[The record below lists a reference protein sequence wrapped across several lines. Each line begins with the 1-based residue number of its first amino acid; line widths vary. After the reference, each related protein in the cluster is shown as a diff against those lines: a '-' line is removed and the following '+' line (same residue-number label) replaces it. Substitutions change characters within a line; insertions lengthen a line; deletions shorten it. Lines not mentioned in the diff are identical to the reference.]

1 MRSRR
6 LFRHRAN
13 YRYPDSLAVRP
24 GKGPK
29 PGVKAVIITAL
40 AFVLLFIIS
49 ASVFLRDIST
59 QIAVSDAIDVVTV
72 NVNSAINE
80 IMNEGDYSGD
90 YFVDFQKTEL
100 GEVSAISCN
109 MARINALS
117 SLILE
122 RVVGSTSSSTLT
134 VGIPAGNL
142 SGISLLMGRGPK
154 VPVKIVMMTSSR
166 VEFNNNIITAGINQT
181 KHQIN
186 LEVIVDVDILVP
198 WGTESTQVISE
209 VLIADTVVV
218 GKVPETY
225 LNMQ

>member
-1 MRSRR
+1 MRARR
-6 LFRHRAN
+6 LLRHRPN
-13 YRYPDSLAVRP
+13 YNFPSTRAGGAPRRSLP
-24 GKGPK
+24 SGK
-29 PGVKAVIITAL
+29 IILLTA
-40 AFVLLFIIS
+40 FSFILLLIIS
-49 ASVFLRDIST
+49 ASIFLKDIST
-59 QIAVSDAIDVVTV
+59 QIAVSDASDIVTV

-80 IMNEGDYSGD
+80 LMNDGEYSGD
-90 YFVDFQKTEL
+90 YFVDFQKTEQ

-122 RVVGSTSSSTLT
+122 KVVGSTNSNTIT

-166 VEFNNNIITAGINQT
+166 VEFNNSIVTAGINQT

-186 LEVIVDVDILVP
+186 LEVIVDIDILVP
-198 WGTESTQVISE
+198 WGTESTQVVCE

-218 GKVPETY
+218 GKVPQTY